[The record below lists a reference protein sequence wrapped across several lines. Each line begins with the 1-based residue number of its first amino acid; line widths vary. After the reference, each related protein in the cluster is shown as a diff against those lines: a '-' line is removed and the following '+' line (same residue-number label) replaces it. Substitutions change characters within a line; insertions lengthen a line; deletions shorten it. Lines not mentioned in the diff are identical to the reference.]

1 MRWFAYFIL
10 AYVMLGLQ
18 LGLGAHMQFRGG
30 SPNLVLLVV
39 VFISLNAPRDE
50 AMLGSLLLGAMQ
62 DLVTLEPMGLYA
74 LSYGL
79 VAILISSAGQ
89 LTFREHPL
97 TQLFMTLIGG
107 IITASLLLVHGWIHP
122 LGPARHE
129 GDAVFRAVHQSPR
142 LLAVSVIYTALLAPI
157 VLGIL
162 QRMQRV
168 FSFQPTRRKM
178 R

>member
-10 AYVMLGLQ
+10 AYLILGLQ
-18 LGLGAHMQFRGG
+18 LGLGAHMQFRGAA
-30 SPNLVLLVV
+30 PNLVLLVV

-62 DLVTLEPMGLYA
+62 DLVTLQPMGLYA

-79 VAILISSAGQ
+79 VAMLITSAGQ

-97 TQLFMTLIGG
+97 TQVVMTLLGG
-107 IITASLLLVHGWIHP
+107 AITAIILVLHGWIHP
-122 LGPARHE
+122 LSSARHE
-129 GDAVFRAVHQSPR
+129 GDLLIRSVHQSPR
-142 LLAVSVIYTALLAPI
+142 LLLVSLFYTALLAPI
-157 VLGIL
+157 LLGLL
-162 QRMQRV
+162 QRMQWM
-168 FSFQPTRRKM
+168 FSFQPTRRKL